1 MLIVIDDDPTGTQSV
16 SDLPVLTRWTP
27 DDLAWAAAESPAV
40 YLQTNSRSLSEQDAF
55 AITSDA
61 AAAALRTF
69 GHHAI
74 LVSRSDSTL
83 RGHFPAET
91 DALIAESSAAGIAV
105 DTVVLAP
112 AFPQAGRITVDGV
125 HYLLDG
131 GRRLPVATSEFASDA
146 TFGYRSSDLREWVVE
161 KTGGR
166 YSAADVAVLHRD
178 TTLDE
183 LMSPRY
189 HMPVI
194 VVDAETDD
202 DLARAASLL
211 RAAQVNGRRFVYRV
225 GPPFVRAMLGRP
237 SPAPVNVSAP
247 GIGVA
252 DATAGGLIV
261 VGSHVDVT
269 ARQLAA
275 LRDRRPGLPVIEL
288 DVDSVASGSSEVV
301 TATASELRSALV
313 AGDAIL
319 QTTRTLRR
327 EDSPDESL
335 RLARLVSS
343 AVSATVK
350 QSLNGLRPRFV
361 IAKGGITSSDVAKH
375 GLGVTRATILGPVLP
390 GIVALWRIETGPL
403 AGTPYVVFPGNVGDS
418 MALDDVYER
427 LSHLTSGVAE

>member
-1 MLIVIDDDPTGTQSV
+1 M
-16 SDLPVLTRWTP
+16 
-27 DDLAWAAAESPAV
+27 
-40 YLQTNSRSLSEQDAF
+40 
-55 AITSDA
+55 
-61 AAAALRTF
+61 
-69 GHHAI
+69 
-74 LVSRSDSTL
+74 
-83 RGHFPAET
+83 
-91 DALIAESSAAGIAV
+91 
-105 DTVVLAP
+105 
-112 AFPQAGRITVDGV
+112 
-125 HYLLDG
+125 
-131 GRRLPVATSEFASDA
+131 
-146 TFGYRSSDLREWVVE
+146 VE

-237 SPAPVNVSAP
+237 SPAPVDVSAP

-327 EDSPDESL
+327 ENSPDESL

-350 QSLNGLRPRFV
+350 QSLDGLRPRFV

>member
-16 SDLPVLTRWTP
+16 SDLPVLTRWTE

-40 YLQTNSRSLSEQDAF
+40 YLQTNSRSLGEQDAF

-91 DALIAESSAAGIAV
+91 DALAAQSRAAGIAV

-131 GRRLPVATSEFASDA
+131 GRRVPVAMSEFASDA

-166 YSAADVAVLHRD
+166 YSTADVAVLHRD

-183 LMSPRY
+183 LRSSRY
-189 HMPVI
+189 QVPVI

-202 DLARAASLL
+202 DLTRAASLL
-211 RAAQVNGRRFVYRV
+211 RAAQANGRRFVYRV

-237 SPAPVNVSAP
+237 SPAPVDVSAL

-269 ARQLAA
+269 ARQLAT
-275 LRDRRPGLPVIEL
+275 LRERRPGLPVIEL
-288 DVDSVASGSSEVV
+288 DVDAVASGSAEVAA
-301 TATASELRSALV
+301 ATASELRSALV

-327 EDSPDESL
+327 EASPEHSL
-335 RLARLVSS
+335 RLARRVSD
-343 AVSATVK
+343 AVSGAVR
-350 QSLNGLRPRFV
+350 QSLDGLRPRFV

-375 GLGVTRATILGPVLP
+375 GLDVTRATILGPVLP

-418 MALDDVYER
+418 TALDDVYER
-427 LSHLTSGVAE
+427 LSHMTSGEPR

>member
-16 SDLPVLTRWTP
+16 SGLPVLTRWTP

-112 AFPQAGRITVDGV
+112 AFPQAGRITADGV

-189 HMPVI
+189 QMPVI

-237 SPAPVNVSAP
+237 SPVPVDVSAP